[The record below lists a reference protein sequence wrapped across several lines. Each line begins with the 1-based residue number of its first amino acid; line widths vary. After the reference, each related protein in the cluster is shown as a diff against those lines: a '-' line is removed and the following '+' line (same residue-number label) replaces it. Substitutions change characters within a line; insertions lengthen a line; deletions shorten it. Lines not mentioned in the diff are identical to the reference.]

1 MPVMPVDLEEIKSD
15 PFVPRVSPFDAGL
28 PPIQLLNMNCQDL
41 ENCHSQSFAS
51 TASESSGSVES
62 EVDAGPDQAD
72 PVGPVGPVDPVVAVP
87 RNCFEM
93 HIVKGKFQLGPSTLG
108 PPAVR
113 NRAKVGFWWLE
124 RCQ

>member
-1 MPVMPVDLEEIKSD
+1 MPVDLEEMKSD
-15 PFVPRVSPFDAGL
+15 PFVPRLSPFDVGL
-28 PPIQLLNMNCQDL
+28 PPIQLLNMNGQDL
-41 ENCHSQSFAS
+41 ENCQSCQSSQSFAS
-51 TASESSGSVES
+51 TASESSGSSVS
-62 EVDAGPDQAD
+62 VDADPDQAD
-72 PVGPVGPVDPVVAVP
+72 PVGPVDPVAVP

-93 HIVKGKFQLGPSTLG
+93 HMVKGKFQLGPSTLG